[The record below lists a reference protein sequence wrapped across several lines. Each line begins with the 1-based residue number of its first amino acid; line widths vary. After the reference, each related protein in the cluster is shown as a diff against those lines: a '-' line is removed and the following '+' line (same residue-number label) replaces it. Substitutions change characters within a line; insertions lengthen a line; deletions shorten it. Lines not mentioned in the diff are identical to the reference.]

1 MIISHR
7 SRGGALLLTLLLLL
21 TMVGCIA
28 QKPVSSVP
36 GESTTSTSTTDSPT
50 SVGTQQQTDPAA
62 TTTTSLPATTTKPA
76 PAGNAAAILARMSL
90 EEKVGQMFMPHLPDS
105 FSAADIQK
113 YAPAGYVLYAKDF
126 SGKTKAEVQQ
136 MIARYQ
142 QASKIPLLISADEEG
157 GSVVRISSNPAL
169 CDTPFLSPQNV
180 YQNNGLT

>member
-1 MIISHR
+1 
-7 SRGGALLLTLLLLL
+7 
-21 TMVGCIA
+21 
-28 QKPVSSVP
+28 
-36 GESTTSTSTTDSPT
+36 
-50 SVGTQQQTDPAA
+50 
-62 TTTTSLPATTTKPA
+62 
-76 PAGNAAAILARMSL
+76 MSL

-157 GSVVRISSNPAL
+157 GRSCASAATRL
-169 CDTPFLSPQNV
+169 CVTRRFCL
-180 YQNNGLT
+180 LRMFIKTTA